1 MLWVYVPRGTS
12 LDRIPVA
19 ADVDVPESAVW
30 FDLVNPNSL
39 EDKIV
44 ERQVGIAV
52 PTREEMQEIEVTSR
66 LYVENGARYMTA
78 TLMCQS
84 DTDTPKTTPVTFILS
99 GHRLITVR
107 YDEPRPFMIV
117 GNKLARTCPAGA
129 NGESVL
135 MDLLDAVIDRSAD
148 ILERIG
154 AEVDQVS
161 HDIFEPEAD
170 HKRSHH
176 DILKVIGRKGDLTSK
191 VRESLVSIGRV
202 LLYLANEADSMR
214 WAKETRSQLRGM
226 QRDVQSLSDH
236 ATYLSNK
243 ITFLLDAVIDRAADI
258 LERIGVEVDQV
269 SHEIF
274 EPEESVTER
283 SKSYQ
288 IILKKIGRKGD
299 LTSKVRES
307 LVSIG
312 RLLLYLANEA
322 DSMRWAKEPRAQLR
336 GMQRDVHSL
345 SDHAAYLTHKIQFLL
360 DALLGMV
367 TLDQNNV
374 IKIFSV
380 AAVVLL
386 PPSLVGTIYG
396 MNFKHM
402 PELEWTWGYPLSLV
416 LILLA
421 AVLPYYFFKWKKWL

>member
-12 LDRIPVA
+12 LDRMPVA
-19 ADVDVPESAVW
+19 AEVDVPESAVW

-170 HKRSHH
+170 HKRSHQ

-243 ITFLLDAVIDRAADI
+243 ITFLLDAM
-258 LERIGVEVDQV
+258 LGVVFIE
-269 SHEIF
+269 
-274 EPEESVTER
+274 
-283 SKSYQ
+283 
-288 IILKKIGRKGD
+288 
-299 LTSKVRES
+299 
-307 LVSIG
+307 
-312 RLLLYLANEA
+312 
-322 DSMRWAKEPRAQLR
+322 
-336 GMQRDVHSL
+336 
-345 SDHAAYLTHKIQFLL
+345 
-360 DALLGMV
+360 
-367 TLDQNNV
+367 QNNI

-380 AAVVLL
+380 AAVALM
-386 PPSLVGTIYG
+386 PPTLIASIYG

-402 PELEWTWGYPLSLV
+402 PELDWHYGYPIAIV
-416 LILLA
+416 LMVA
-421 AVLPYYFFKWKKWL
+421 AAALPYCYFKWKKWL